1 MTSYS
6 LLHRLTFNQLQVVEP
21 GVVVHRVGRDLL
33 LVLELPLPDDD
44 VLDADALAELLL
56 VRGVVLVQLGA
67 RVLRQAVECEPIDG
81 ARTIVLLKSGK
92 RQKSDFVS
100 TTPRQVVE
108 PQNLVAEKLTA
119 SEVSS
124 RF

>member
-92 RQKSDFVS
+92 RQKSDLCV
-100 TTPRQVVE
+100 
-108 PQNLVAEKLTA
+108 NNALTG
-119 SEVSS
+119 
-124 RF
+124 R

>member
-1 MTSYS
+1 MSSSS

-56 VRGVVLVQLGA
+56 VRSVVLVQLGA
-67 RVLRQAVECEPIDG
+67 RVLRQAVECQPIDG

-108 PQNLVAEKLTA
+108 PQNLVDEKLTA